1 MISYEEALNR
11 AKMLKP
17 NTDSCTEYENGYVFG
32 SSKDANFE
40 GGRGHIPCVILK
52 SNGNAIPM
60 NEFVISGTGE
70 YIKEFDI

>member
-1 MISYEEALNR
+1 MISYEDAYKR

-17 NTDSCTEYENGYVFG
+17 NTDACTEYENGYVFG
-32 SSKDANFE
+32 SSEDE
-40 GGRGHIPCVILK
+40 GYKGGAGHTPCVILK
-52 SNGNAIPM
+52 KNGNAVPM